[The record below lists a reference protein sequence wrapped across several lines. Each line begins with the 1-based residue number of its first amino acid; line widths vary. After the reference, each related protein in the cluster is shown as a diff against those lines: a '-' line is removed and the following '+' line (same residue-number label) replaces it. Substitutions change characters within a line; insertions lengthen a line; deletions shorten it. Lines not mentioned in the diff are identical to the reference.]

1 MARIINHPLG
11 ELSGKVGAVVF
22 KKTKYGSY
30 LSSVPSGPP
39 PKASA
44 LQELQQSKMKA
55 VMHFLTPLRVILKH
69 TFFPLAQRTPTF
81 NVIKSYYLRN
91 AVTPSDVGYR
101 MAYSKCLMSY
111 GDLRIPEEVTANWNP
126 GQPVQVSWN
135 PQVTQAMAQADDVLF
150 AVVYQPEVHQFY
162 FVEHLAN
169 REAAQAEFSLP
180 EVWSAYPEFHLWT
193 GYYRPEEQQASLSVY
208 LGVLGD

>member
-81 NVIKSYYLRN
+81 NMIKSYYLRN

-101 MAYSKCLMSY
+101 MAYAKCLMSY

-135 PQVTQAMAQADDVLF
+135 PQVTQAMAQADDVLLPWF
-150 AVVYQPEVHQFY
+150 ISRKYISFILWNTWRTVRLHKLN
-162 FVEHLAN
+162 LACL
-169 REAAQAEFSLP
+169 RC
-180 EVWSAYPEFHLWT
+180 
-193 GYYRPEEQQASLSVY
+193 
-208 LGVLGD
+208 GVLTLNFIYGRVITARKNNRLR

>member
-69 TFFPLAQRTPTF
+69 TFFHVKKIQQSIFDMQLILNIFDHT
-81 NVIKSYYLRN
+81 KH
-91 AVTPSDVGYR
+91 
-101 MAYSKCLMSY
+101 
-111 GDLRIPEEVTANWNP
+111 
-126 GQPVQVSWN
+126 QV
-135 PQVTQAMAQADDVLF
+135 MKKMGL
-150 AVVYQPEVHQFY
+150 
-162 FVEHLAN
+162 HLTLHFL
-169 REAAQAEFSLP
+169 E
-180 EVWSAYPEFHLWT
+180 
-193 GYYRPEEQQASLSVY
+193 
-208 LGVLGD
+208 

>member
-1 MARIINHPLG
+1 M
-11 ELSGKVGAVVF
+11 
-22 KKTKYGSY
+22 
-30 LSSVPSGPP
+30 
-39 PKASA
+39 
-44 LQELQQSKMKA
+44 QELQQSKMKA

-101 MAYSKCLMSY
+101 MAYAKCLMSY
-111 GDLRIPEEVTANWNP
+111 GDLRMPEEVSLNGDA
-126 GQPVQVSWN
+126 GQLVELSWN

-150 AVVYQPEVHQFY
+150 AVVYQPELHQFY
-162 FVEHLAN
+162 FVEHVAE
-169 REAAQAEFSLP
+169 RQAGQGQFTLP
-180 EVWSAYPEFHLWT
+180 EVWSAYTAFHLWT
-193 GYYRPEEQQASLSVY
+193 GYYRPEAQQASLSVY

>member
-69 TFFPLAQRTPTF
+69 TFAHIFGDIFGHRRT
-81 NVIKSYYLRN
+81 KS
-91 AVTPSDVGYR
+91 
-101 MAYSKCLMSY
+101 
-111 GDLRIPEEVTANWNP
+111 
-126 GQPVQVSWN
+126 
-135 PQVTQAMAQADDVLF
+135 
-150 AVVYQPEVHQFY
+150 
-162 FVEHLAN
+162 
-169 REAAQAEFSLP
+169 SLL
-180 EVWSAYPEFHLWT
+180 ERWC
-193 GYYRPEEQQASLSVY
+193 
-208 LGVLGD
+208 